1 MMACVLL
8 LEITR
13 LLRQPPTKLLSHD
26 AASASS
32 YQSYSHQPHPPSRK
46 ISNISNFSTDSE
58 TVISSPYLSSPVEPR
73 GAAAVRRMSS
83 EYQLRPNLTA
93 GIDELPKFM
102 SVEHPFPPPSDSS
115 HSRKVS
121 VYLRINSRYGRQ
133 AHNVGGSSFRKAPP
147 SSPSYTGDS
156 TSDSQRGQ
164 GPQASPKQ
172 TPRRMSLS
180 SAAFHRLGGGAGGVA
195 SHDVGGAGPNRNLGI
210 NVPGSRPNQHRKSFS
225 ITPSRET
232 NPFPALAKKKDSTS
246 SHTQRSAPTIQPSP
260 PSIRR
265 TASRRRPSVISRFLQ
280 RGRHAFRRPR
290 IDSNKKRSSTTTQ
303 ASSVNSS
310 PSFAHRRM
318 GSYSHARQDSSSYFQ
333 KVEDLRTN
341 FPWLDT
347 VEHLIIYYHK
357 SSEGQ
362 KGRHRQN
369 CHDLISAL
377 NHIYSIQFNDA
388 EETTPAAP
396 SNHSATS
403 GRVNAKLFRPPSH
416 VSISTVFSD
425 VNTLSRHRTFPTNV
439 SPSDALV
446 METLKLVPGAA
457 MGGRAAAKISQPGA
471 GTNKNF
477 SQRLA
482 KLDFSGLRLR
492 FLLESGK
499 IWGSQPDD
507 SSNNNDNPPPADK
520 NNKNNNNN
528 DFDVVQDDI
537 KGLTLDWLMEVDS
550 AASLEQLMS
559 DYNQQRIEYCNNTLS
574 GLLHAPFSL
583 MTFAGPVLD
592 ASVFRDLRPV
602 AWDALLDV
610 DDPYANSAG
619 KDTISLPLL
628 LFFTCFLFFSAA
640 SFFLLSCIK
649 EKEDISSVFIKNS
662 KVTDL
667 NSMRGTIKR

>member
-1 MMACVLL
+1 M
-8 LEITR
+8 
-13 LLRQPPTKLLSHD
+13 
-26 AASASS
+26 
-32 YQSYSHQPHPPSRK
+32 
-46 ISNISNFSTDSE
+46 
-58 TVISSPYLSSPVEPR
+58 
-73 GAAAVRRMSS
+73 RRMSS
-83 EYQLRPNLTA
+83 EYQLRPNVSA
-93 GIDELPKFM
+93 IDDLPKFM
-102 SVEHPFPPPSDSS
+102 SVEHPFPPPPSDSS
-115 HSRKVS
+115 SRKVS

-133 AHNVGGSSFRKAPP
+133 GHNVGGSSFRRAPP
-147 SSPSYTGDS
+147 SSPSYTGGDPP
-156 TSDSQRGQ
+156 SDGQRGQ

-180 SAAFHRLGGGAGGVA
+180 SAAFHRLGGGGGGGGV

-210 NVPGSRPNQHRKSFS
+210 NAPGSRPYQHRKSFS

-232 NPFPALAKKKDSTS
+232 NPFPAAAKKKDSTS
-246 SHTQRSAPTIQPSP
+246 SHTQRAAPTIQPSP

-357 SSEGQ
+357 SSEAQ
-362 KGRHRQN
+362 KGRQRQS

-377 NHIYSIQFNDA
+377 NHIYSIQFNDT
-388 EETTPAAP
+388 EETTPAPSTHSTAP
-396 SNHSATS
+396 
-403 GRVNAKLFRPPSH
+403 GRANAKLFRPPSH

-425 VNTLSRHRTFPTNV
+425 VNTLSRNRTFPTNV
-439 SPSDALV
+439 SSSDALV
-446 METLKLVPGAA
+446 METLKLFPGTA

-471 GTNKNF
+471 GNGNAKNF

-492 FLLESGK
+492 LILESGK

-507 SSNNNDNPPPADK
+507 SSSNNDTNTNKTATATDK
-520 NNKNNNNN
+520 NNSN
-528 DFDVVQDDI
+528 DEFNIVQDDI
-537 KGLTLDWLMEVDS
+537 KSLTLDWLMEVDS
-550 AASLEQLMS
+550 AASLEQLLS
-559 DYNQQRIEYCNNTLS
+559 DYNQQRIDYCNNTLS

-610 DDPYANSAG
+610 DDPYADSAG
-619 KDTISLPLL
+619 KETVPLFLFQPFSL
-628 LFFTCFLFFSAA
+628 FTCFFFLSLAA

-649 EKEDISSVFIKNS
+649 EKEDISSVFSRNS